1 MERHMVKHLILTG
14 IVMAA
19 LAFTALD
26 ADSECPLPLPPKI
39 CGIITT
45 YIADVDA
52 ACSEFPDNDKRR
64 YRALEEVKDKFFQDI
79 KTMLV
84 YPCDEH
90 FNHLIY
96 TASKYNSWSN
106 KILSGMQIE
115 YWRSQTDTIAS
126 WQSERKKALDNLK
139 SFCSESNK
147 LP

>member
-1 MERHMVKHLILTG
+1 MRQTLLLAITILSALSF
-14 IVMAA
+14 ISFAA
-19 LAFTALD
+19 D
-26 ADSECPLPLPPKI
+26 PECPLPLPPKI

-106 KILSGMQIE
+106 KILWGMQIE